1 MSTGWLSARP
11 TTSGASIPVAF
22 QDRCKVDSQAA
33 SPVVFPVASQVGL
46 AKEASGNSPRSPNSQ
61 HQDGLA
67 REAREAS
74 GASNLSN
81 PSSPSSLSSLH
92 LNLSNLSSLHP
103 SLSSLHPCL
112 SPSQLLLR
120 LRDP

>member
-67 REAREAS
+67 REASREAS
-74 GASNLSN
+74 GARLQHN
-81 PSSPSSLSSLH
+81 PFSLSSLH
-92 LNLSNLSSLHP
+92 LSLSSLHP
-103 SLSSLHPCL
+103 SSLHLSSQSSLHH
-112 SPSQLLLR
+112 SHSQLLLR

>member
-1 MSTGWLSARP
+1 
-11 TTSGASIPVAF
+11 V
-22 QDRCKVDSQAA
+22 VSQAA
-33 SPVVFPVASQVGL
+33 SLVVFQVVSQVGR
-46 AKEASGNSPRSPNSQ
+46 AKEASGNSPRYLNSQ

-74 GASNLSN
+74 GASNQHN
-81 PSSPSSLSSLH
+81 PSSLSSL
-92 LNLSNLSSLHP
+92 SSLHP
-103 SLSSLHPCL
+103 SQSNLHH

>member
-1 MSTGWLSARP
+1 
-11 TTSGASIPVAF
+11 VAF

-33 SPVVFPVASQVGL
+33 SLVVFPVASQVGL
-46 AKEASGNSPRSPNSQ
+46 AKEASGNSPRFPNSQ

-81 PSSPSSLSSLH
+81 PSSLSSLH

>member
-33 SPVVFPVASQVGL
+33 SLVVFQVASQVGL
-46 AKEASGNSPRSPNSQ
+46 AKEASGNSPRFPNSQ

-74 GASNLSN
+74 GARLQHN
-81 PSSPSSLSSLH
+81 PFSLSSLH
-92 LNLSNLSSLHP
+92 LSLSSLHP
-103 SLSSLHPCL
+103 SSLHLSSQSSLHH
-112 SPSQLLLR
+112 SHSQLLLR